1 MKYSIGDK
9 VLCKKNRYTWLSR
22 YWLIRIFKK
31 EPDRILKKNEVYY
44 VLQIDEDGIPNTVT
58 YNTEKDF
65 IASGKKDII
74 SVIKNS
80 VYTVLNNLYPDLKIG
95 GIIAWGNI
103 KVEKNF
109 FKKYFH
115 GNLSDVRRNKL
126 KKLRKF

>member
-31 EPDRILKKNEVYY
+31 EPDRLLKKNEFYY

-58 YNTEKDF
+58 YGTEKDF
-65 IASGKKDII
+65 IASGEKDIAN
-74 SVIKNS
+74 VIKNS
-80 VYTVLNNLYPDLKIG
+80 VYTDLKIG

-103 KVEKNF
+103 NVEKNF
-109 FKKYFH
+109 FKKYFY
-115 GNLSDVRRNKL
+115 GNLSDIRRNKL
-126 KKLRKF
+126 KKLKS